1 MIRKGAV
8 RAFLRRT
15 RRDCRVWKQVPEARL
30 DSIADRLPVA
40 PPIWSRLQKHQ
51 KVCFLLGALA
61 RRFFFLNDTGTG
73 KTLLIIALVRYFY
86 KLGLIDRVLILVP
99 NLINKGEW
107 VEQLQMHSPQST
119 YLVLSGKSVD
129 KWRALEDSESLF
141 VIETYAGLTKMLC
154 KKTKKKGK
162 TKLAPDKKLLRRIST
177 LVQGLAC
184 DESFN
189 VQNRGALPFR
199 VCRAIARPAKICYT
213 MTGTPFNRDPS
224 SLWAQMFLV
233 DRGQTL
239 GQTLGLFRA
248 AFFHEVS
255 DGGWGKDYRFDKFKE
270 KLLHRILANRSIEY
284 EADAAT
290 LPAVVPV
297 LKKVYLPEDAE
308 GYYRRA
314 VRNIIEANG
323 DMREMKNAFVR
334 MRQISSGFVG
344 YYDDE
349 AGEKAQYEFEDNPK
363 LDLLLATVESINPK
377 YKIIIFTEFNWSGE
391 RITRELQAM
400 GIGCVHVYGKTKDV
414 SRARDR
420 FKFDNNVQVMVLQSA
435 MSYGLNIQVAKYG
448 LYYESPV
455 SAILRKQSRRR
466 VERQYSAHKSVFI
479 YDFVCAGTADEKI
492 LAFHKEGGDLFNAI
506 VRGRVKAGDLL
517 SGSPGRLT

>member
-8 RAFLRRT
+8 RAFLRRP
-15 RRDCRVWKQVPEARL
+15 RRDCRRWKRVPEVEL
-30 DSIADRLPVA
+30 DRRAARLPVV
-40 PPIWSRLQKHQ
+40 PPIWRKLQRHQ

-86 KLGLIDRVLILVP
+86 RLGVIDRVLILVP

-107 VEQLQMHSPQST
+107 VEQIQMHSPKST
-119 YLVLSGKSVD
+119 YTVLSGSSVE
-129 KWRALEDSESLF
+129 KWQALEDSDSLF
-141 VIETYAGLTKMLC
+141 VIETYAGLMKMVCTKI
-154 KKTKKKGK
+154 KNKKGK
-162 TKLAPDKKLLRRIST
+162 TKLAPDKKLLKRLAS
-177 LVQGLAC
+177 LVQGLTC
-184 DESFN
+184 DESFSI
-189 VQNRGALPFR
+189 QNRGALPFR
-199 VCRAIARPAKICYT
+199 ICNALASTIKICFT

-224 SLWAQMFLV
+224 SLWTQMYMI
-233 DRGQTL
+233 DRGETL
-239 GQTLGLFRA
+239 GETLGLFRA
-248 AFFHEVS
+248 AFFHQVS
-255 DGGWGKDYRFDKFKE
+255 DGGWGVKYKFDAHKE
-270 KLLHRILANRSIEY
+270 KLLHQILANRSIEY
-284 EADAAT
+284 EADSST
-290 LPAVVPV
+290 LPAVVPIT
-297 LKKVYLPEDAE
+297 KKVYLPEEA
-308 GYYRRA
+308 GLYYKRA
-314 VRNIIEANG
+314 VQTIIEANG
-323 DMREMKNAFVR
+323 NIREMKNAFIR

-349 AGEKAQYEFEDNPK
+349 AGEKAQFEFDDNPK

-391 RITRELQAM
+391 RIARELKDR
-400 GIGCVHVYGKTKDV
+400 GIGCVHVYGKTKDA

-420 FKFDNNVQVMVLQSA
+420 FKFDRDVQVMVLQSA
-435 MSYGLNIQVAKYG
+435 MSYGLNVQVAKYG

-506 VRGRVKAGDLL
+506 VRGKVRARDLL
-517 SGSPGRLT
+517 QT